1 MWRSYN
7 ALVFFVLILGET
19 AWGWNW
25 SGGVGDLITYDCIFL
40 VNLTSTVHDLFLWVM
55 IACLVTFWPY
65 QLDYHS
71 TRPYTCSSSIFW
83 LLVNLTAVAHDFFA
97 EGMFAQAVF
106 FGIVVNLTAT
116 VHDFFAGLE
125 WVSCYF
131 CPCQLDCH
139 TVPVPGLFFS
149 TVYFYL
155 YRAFLALSTWL
166 QRLALCLLKLQF
178 MGWSTWPLQRMI
190 FSWGMSVCALLF
202 FGLVDLTATVPGI
215 MLAQATTLLHK
226 LQPPQS
232 AG

>member
-1 MWRSYN
+1 MHNESAISQNLLLIFQSDLAFFGINSKITVYLMWRSCN

-55 IACLVTFWPY
+55 IACLVIFWPC
-65 QLDYHS
+65 QLDCHS

-97 EGMFAQAVF
+97 ERTFAQAVF

-131 CPCQLDCH
+131 L
-139 TVPVPGLFFS
+139 S
-149 TVYFYL
+149 
-155 YRAFLALSTWL
+155 LSTWL
-166 QRLALCLLKLQF
+166 
-178 MGWSTWPLQRMI
+178 P
-190 FSWGMSVCALLF
+190 
-202 FGLVDLTATVPGI
+202 
-215 MLAQATTLLHK
+215 H
-226 LQPPQS
+226 S
-232 AG
+232 ASARPIL